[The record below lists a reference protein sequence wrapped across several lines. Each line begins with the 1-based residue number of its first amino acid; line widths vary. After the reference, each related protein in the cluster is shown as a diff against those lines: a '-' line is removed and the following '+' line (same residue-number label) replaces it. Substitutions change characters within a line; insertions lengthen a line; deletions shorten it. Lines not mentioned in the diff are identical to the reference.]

1 MENGENRSTERKK
14 GAWRWELAGA
24 LIEGLAELGVSA
36 AFLAILAVVG
46 CLVLN
51 LYPREKWPDSSEFIM
66 IIGGVVLVPIVSIGI
81 LIAYIIT
88 KKRRHKPIN
97 LVYKALKGR
106 YDLKRVTLTRKLHE
120 EYTDVYVLKGK
131 TAGGNFELY
140 RDGLDLVFAP
150 ESGKTVRLSTPDEAI
165 ASIEEFAQ
173 NTAE

>member
-14 GAWRWELAGA
+14 GAWRWELAEA
-24 LIEGLAELGVSA
+24 LIEGLVELGI
-36 AFLAILAVVG
+36 LAILAVVG

-51 LYPREKWPDSSEFIM
+51 VFPREKWPDSSEFIM
-66 IIGGVVLVPIVSIGI
+66 MLGGVVLVPFVGIGI

-88 KKRRHKPIN
+88 KKRRQKPIN
-97 LVYKALKGR
+97 LVYKALKDR
-106 YDLKRVTLTRKLHE
+106 YELKRVTLTRKLHD

-150 ESGKTVRLSTPDEAI
+150 E
-165 ASIEEFAQ
+165 
-173 NTAE
+173 

>member
-14 GAWRWELAGA
+14 GAWRWELAEA
-24 LIEGLAELGVSA
+24 LIEGLVELGI
-36 AFLAILAVVG
+36 LAILAVVG
-46 CLVLN
+46 FLVLN
-51 LYPREKWPDSSEFIM
+51 VFPREKWPDSSEFIM
-66 IIGGVVLVPIVSIGI
+66 MLGGVVLVPIVGIGI

-88 KKRRHKPIN
+88 KKRRRKPIN
-97 LVYKALKGR
+97 LVYKALKDR
-106 YDLKRVTLTRKLHE
+106 YELKRVTLTRKLHD

-150 ESGKTVRLSTPDEAI
+150 GSGKTVRLSTPDEAI
-165 ASIEEFAQ
+165 ASIEKFAQ

>member
-14 GAWRWELAGA
+14 GAWRWELAEA
-24 LIEGLAELGVSA
+24 LIEGLVELGV
-36 AFLAILAVVG
+36 LAILAVVG

-51 LYPREKWPDSSEFIM
+51 AFPREKWPDSSELIM
-66 IIGGVVLVPIVSIGI
+66 ILGGVVLVPIVGIGI

-88 KKRRHKPIN
+88 KKRRRKPIN
-97 LVYKALKGR
+97 LVYKALKDR
-106 YDLKRVTLTRKLHE
+106 YELKRVTLTRKLHD
-120 EYTDVYVLKGK
+120 EYTDMYVLKGK

-150 ESGKTVRLSTPDEAI
+150 ESEKTVRLSTPDEAI
-165 ASIEEFAQ
+165 AAIEKFAQ

>member
-14 GAWRWELAGA
+14 GAWRWELAEA
-24 LIEGLAELGVSA
+24 LIEGLVELGI
-36 AFLAILAVVG
+36 LAILAVVG
-46 CLVLN
+46 FLVLN
-51 LYPREKWPDSSEFIM
+51 VFPREKWPDSSEFIM
-66 IIGGVVLVPIVSIGI
+66 MLGGVVLVPIVGIGI

-88 KKRRHKPIN
+88 KKRRRKPIN
-97 LVYKALKGR
+97 LVYKALTDR
-106 YDLKRVTLTRKLHE
+106 YELKRVTLTRKLHD

-165 ASIEEFAQ
+165 ASIEKFAQ

>member
-14 GAWRWELAGA
+14 GAWRWELAEA
-24 LIEGLAELGVSA
+24 LIEGLVELGI
-36 AFLAILAVVG
+36 LAILAVVG

-51 LYPREKWPDSSEFIM
+51 VFPREKWPDSSEFIM
-66 IIGGVVLVPIVSIGI
+66 MLGGVVLVPIVGIGI

-88 KKRRHKPIN
+88 KKRRQKPIN
-97 LVYKALKGR
+97 LVYKALKDR
-106 YDLKRVTLTRKLHE
+106 YELKRVTLTRKLHD

-150 ESGKTVRLSTPDEAI
+150 E
-165 ASIEEFAQ
+165 
-173 NTAE
+173 

>member
-14 GAWRWELAGA
+14 GAWRWELAEA
-24 LIEGLAELGVSA
+24 LIEGLVELGI
-36 AFLAILAVVG
+36 LAILAVVG

-51 LYPREKWPDSSEFIM
+51 VFPREKWPDSSEFIM
-66 IIGGVVLVPIVSIGI
+66 MLGGVVLVPIVGIGI

-88 KKRRHKPIN
+88 KKRRRKPIN
-97 LVYKALKGR
+97 LVYKALKDR
-106 YDLKRVTLTRKLHE
+106 YELKRVTLTRKLHD

-150 ESGKTVRLSTPDEAI
+150 ESSKTVRLSTPDEAI

>member
-14 GAWRWELAGA
+14 GAWRWELAEA
-24 LIEGLAELGVSA
+24 LIEGLVELGI
-36 AFLAILAVVG
+36 LAILAVVG

-51 LYPREKWPDSSEFIM
+51 VFPREKWPDSSEFIM
-66 IIGGVVLVPIVSIGI
+66 MLGGVVLVPIVGIGI

-88 KKRRHKPIN
+88 KKRRQKPIN
-97 LVYKALKGR
+97 LVYKALKDR
-106 YDLKRVTLTRKLHE
+106 YELKRVTLTRKLHD
-120 EYTDVYVLKGK
+120 EYTEVYVLKGK

>member
-14 GAWRWELAGA
+14 GAWRWELAEA
-24 LIEGLAELGVSA
+24 LIEGLVELGI
-36 AFLAILAVVG
+36 LAILAVVG

-51 LYPREKWPDSSEFIM
+51 VFPREKWPDSSEFIM
-66 IIGGVVLVPIVSIGI
+66 MLGGVVLVPIVGIGI

-88 KKRRHKPIN
+88 KKRRQKPIN
-97 LVYKALKGR
+97 LVYKALKDR
-106 YDLKRVTLTRKLHE
+106 YELKRVTLTRKLHD

>member
-14 GAWRWELAGA
+14 GAWRWELAEA
-24 LIEGLAELGVSA
+24 LIEGLVELGI
-36 AFLAILAVVG
+36 LAILAVVG

-51 LYPREKWPDSSEFIM
+51 VFPREKWPDSSEFIM
-66 IIGGVVLVPIVSIGI
+66 MLGGVVLVPFVGIGI

-88 KKRRHKPIN
+88 KKRRRKPIN
-97 LVYKALKGR
+97 LVYKALKDR
-106 YDLKRVTLTRKLHE
+106 YELKRVTLTRKLHD

-150 ESGKTVRLSTPDEAI
+150 E
-165 ASIEEFAQ
+165 
-173 NTAE
+173 

>member
-14 GAWRWELAGA
+14 GAWRWELAEA
-24 LIEGLAELGVSA
+24 LIEGLVELGI
-36 AFLAILAVVG
+36 LAILAVVG

-51 LYPREKWPDSSEFIM
+51 VFPREKWPDSSEFIM
-66 IIGGVVLVPIVSIGI
+66 MLGGVVLVPIVGIGI

-88 KKRRHKPIN
+88 KKRRRKPIN
-97 LVYKALKGR
+97 LVYKALKDR
-106 YDLKRVTLTRKLHE
+106 YELKRVTLTRKLHD
-120 EYTDVYVLKGK
+120 EYTEVYVLKGK

-165 ASIEEFAQ
+165 ASIEKFAQ

>member
-14 GAWRWELAGA
+14 GAWRWELAEA
-24 LIEGLAELGVSA
+24 LIEGLVELGI
-36 AFLAILAVVG
+36 LAILAVVG

-51 LYPREKWPDSSEFIM
+51 VFPREKWPDSSEFIM
-66 IIGGVVLVPIVSIGI
+66 MLGGVVLVPIVGIGI

-88 KKRRHKPIN
+88 KKRRQKPIN
-97 LVYKALKGR
+97 LVYKALKDR
-106 YDLKRVTLTRKLHE
+106 YELKRVTLTRKLHD
-120 EYTDVYVLKGK
+120 EYTEVYVLKGK

-165 ASIEEFAQ
+165 ASIEKFAQ

>member
-14 GAWRWELAGA
+14 GAWRWELAEA
-24 LIEGLAELGVSA
+24 LIEGLVELGV
-36 AFLAILAVVG
+36 LAILAVVG

-51 LYPREKWPDSSEFIM
+51 VFPREKWPDSSEFIM
-66 IIGGVVLVPIVSIGI
+66 MLGGVVLVPIVGIGI

-106 YDLKRVTLTRKLHE
+106 YELKRVTLTRKLHD

-165 ASIEEFAQ
+165 AVIEKFAQ

>member
-14 GAWRWELAGA
+14 GAWRWELAQA
-24 LIEGLAELGVSA
+24 LIEGLVELGVSA

-51 LYPREKWPDSSEFIM
+51 VYPREKWPDSSEFIM
-66 IIGGVVLVPIVSIGI
+66 ILGGVVIAPIVGIGI

-106 YDLKRVTLTRKLHE
+106 YELKRVTLTRKLHD

-131 TAGGNFELY
+131 TACGNFELY

-150 ESGKTVRLSTPDEAI
+150 ESEKTVRLSTPDEAI
-165 ASIEEFAQ
+165 AAIEKFAQ